1 MYGTRVSAS
10 NPSFLF
16 VWLRAH
22 VQSVPRWAQAR
33 ESVQVSLARL
43 RGGSVMADGAECASD
58 LGGGGEFNETFSFR
72 GMDLSIKQ
80 DTVAGHAHVLWDAS
94 RVLGACCKPCVPA
107 PLDLPLHLD
116 PKFHKNSS
124 LQSPSHACTWCKHSC
139 STPNSLTVLTVCRI
153 GYTHPLVC
161 ISQRAI

>member
-1 MYGTRVSAS
+1 
-10 NPSFLF
+10 
-16 VWLRAH
+16 
-22 VQSVPRWAQAR
+22 
-33 ESVQVSLARL
+33 
-43 RGGSVMADGAECASD
+43 MADGAECASD

-116 PKFHKNSS
+116 PKFDT
-124 LQSPSHACTWCKHSC
+124 A
-139 STPNSLTVLTVCRI
+139 NSLSTRDILRPFGKVASQLLLKCCTFVQKKYCCFCRKK
-153 GYTHPLVC
+153 
-161 ISQRAI
+161 ISPETIITD